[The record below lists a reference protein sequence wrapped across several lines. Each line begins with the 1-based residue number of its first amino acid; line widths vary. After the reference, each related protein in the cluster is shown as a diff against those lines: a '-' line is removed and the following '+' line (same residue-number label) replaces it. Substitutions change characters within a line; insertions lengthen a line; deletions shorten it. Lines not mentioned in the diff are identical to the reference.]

1 MYQSKKQSGLL
12 AASRGRCGWS
22 RRRGWCGS
30 CVGWCVG
37 MCVAA
42 VRKQAQDLV
51 GIVQYGRGIGKQ
63 DVPVQASD
71 AVGQAA
77 NGIEVVLN
85 PNDGAAL
92 GAPVLEQ
99 LFKNFYAF
107 GIQRSHR
114 LVEQQ
119 QVWRW

>member
-1 MYQSKKQSGLL
+1 MKWSLVMIL
-12 AASRGRCGWS
+12 MLPAAG
-22 RRRGWCGS
+22 
-30 CVGWCVG
+30 CVSV
-37 MCVAA
+37 
-42 VRKQAQDLV
+42 
-51 GIVQYGRGIGKQ
+51 
-63 DVPVQASD
+63 ASD
-71 AVGQAA
+71 AIGQAA

-92 GAPVLEQ
+92 RAPVLEQ